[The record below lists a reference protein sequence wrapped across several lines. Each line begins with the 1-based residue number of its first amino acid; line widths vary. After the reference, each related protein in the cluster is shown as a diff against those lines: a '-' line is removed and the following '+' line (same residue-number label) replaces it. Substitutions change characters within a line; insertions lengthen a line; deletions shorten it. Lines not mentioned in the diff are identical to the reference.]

1 MIEIRR
7 GNVSKRGQWMNCSI
21 PSKRVWR
28 VTVWKPGTGVK
39 ATIYTRSI
47 RRASLVAVLLILAGC
62 STFRPQPA
70 TGLMWGYFGESQ
82 PIPSL
87 RGVVYTL
94 DRPTCEVGRA
104 KDVYPSPAAEWAGM
118 RFPDECRQLIV
129 GAGTDYW
136 VFAVSGQ
143 GAVGANGASD
153 REWCVKMREATA
165 GSYRGLLGECQ
176 PVAVTTVP

>member
-1 MIEIRR
+1 M
-7 GNVSKRGQWMNCSI
+7 
-21 PSKRVWR
+21 
-28 VTVWKPGTGVK
+28 WKPGTGVK

-70 TGLMWGYFGESQ
+70 TGLMWGYFGES
-82 PIPSL
+82 
-87 RGVVYTL
+87 RTV
-94 DRPTCEVGRA
+94 
-104 KDVYPSPAAEWAGM
+104 
-118 RFPDECRQLIV
+118 QLIV